1 MQHISILLTTFFL
14 SIGGATTVQQLP
26 SIPMKTLSGEDVDL
40 QSYAKNG
47 KITVVSFWATWCSPC
62 KRELDAITKV
72 YSEWEE
78 KYNMELIAV
87 TIDGA
92 RALSRVGPMVDAKG
106 WKFEVLADSQQ
117 ASQAALGFQT
127 IPQTIVVDTDGEIVY
142 SHNGYKD
149 GDELAL
155 EKVIAGLNVD

>member
-1 MQHISILLTTFFL
+1 MQLISILLTTFFL
-14 SIGGATTVQQLP
+14 SIGGPGAVQQLP

-40 QSYAKNG
+40 KSYAQNG

-62 KRELDAITKV
+62 KRELDAI
-72 YSEWEE
+72 SELYPDWQE
-78 KYNMELIAV
+78 KYNMELVAV

-92 RALSRVGPMVDAKG
+92 RALSRVGPMVKEKG
-106 WKFEVLADSQQ
+106 WEFAILADSEQ
-117 ASQAALGFQT
+117 ASQTALGFQT
-127 IPQTIVVDTDGEIVY
+127 IPQTIVVGMDGEIVY

-155 EKVIAGLNVD
+155 EKVLAGLNVR